1 MNITANFQDIFHC
14 APLFFVSIFFSILF
28 LQSGVDKLVDF
39 KGNLKFLSTHF
50 TNTIFKNSVCTL
62 LYLITF
68 LECFTALVLVVG
80 SLMLLLCD
88 ASIAMQLIFY
98 GIVLSNITLCC
109 LFLGQRIAKDYAGAA
124 NIVIYQLVALLGFLF
139 F

>member
-1 MNITANFQDIFHC
+1 MANFQDIFHY
-14 APLFFVSIFFSILF
+14 APLFFISIFFSILF

-68 LECFTALVLVVG
+68 LECFTGLVLVVG
-80 SLMLLLCD
+80 SLMLLLCEE
-88 ASIAMQLIFY
+88 SIAMQLIFY

-124 NIVIYQLVALLGFLF
+124 NIVIYQLVALLAFLF